1 MRFMVMVKHK
11 DEYGPP
17 NSELVAAMG
26 KYNEELIKAG
36 VLKGGEG
43 LLPSAKGAIVSFSKA
58 GTKVTD
64 GPFSEAKELVGGYW
78 IFDVKSKEEALYW
91 GRRIHFEEG
100 EVEVRQIAEV
110 EDYARDEV
118 SAPALDQ
125 EKAWRDSGNWDQ
137 QVG

>member
-17 NSELVAAMG
+17 NSELIAAMG
-26 KYNEELIKAG
+26 KYNEELVKAG
-36 VLKGGEG
+36 VMKGGEG
-43 LLPSAKGAIVSFSKA
+43 LLPSAKGAIVSFSRS

-64 GPFSEAKELVGGYW
+64 GPFSEAKELVGGFW
-78 IFDVKSKEEALYW
+78 IFEVKSKEEALYW
-91 GRRIHFEEG
+91 VRRIPFEEG

-110 EDYARDEV
+110 EDYKRDEI

-125 EKAWRDSGNWDQ
+125 EQAWRDSGDWDQ

>member
-17 NSELVAAMG
+17 NSELIAAMG
-26 KYNEELIKAG
+26 KYNEELVKAG
-36 VLKGGEG
+36 VMKGGEG
-43 LLPSAKGAIVSFSKA
+43 LLPSAKGAIVSFSRS

-64 GPFSEAKELVGGYW
+64 GPFTEAKELVGGFW
-78 IFDVKSKEEALYW
+78 IFEVKSKEEALYW
-91 GRRIHFEEG
+91 VRRIPFEEG

-110 EDYARDEV
+110 EDYKRDEI

-125 EKAWRDSGNWDQ
+125 EQAWRDNDWDQ
-137 QVG
+137 QIG